1 VYWSNANQP
10 YRSHSAYSTFFDSY
24 YTSTNDPR
32 TQWRRNPA
40 VPIGSQGNVPWYFQV
55 KYDRREAPMNLVSGR
70 EMRLIVA
77 ESLLRKGD
85 WQGAASIVNAI
96 RSGIGVPPWPI
107 ANASDAWLALKRE
120 RSIELWLEARRL
132 GDLHRWK
139 EDGSPGAVEDMT
151 GRATC
156 FPIGQNELDSNPNL

>member
-1 VYWSNANQP
+1 MA
-10 YRSHSAYSTFFDSY
+10 
-24 YTSTNDPR
+24 
-32 TQWRRNPA
+32 
-40 VPIGSQGNVPWYFQV
+40 
-55 KYDRREAPMNLVSGR
+55 EA
-70 EMRLIVA
+70 
-77 ESLLRKGD
+77 LLRKGD

-107 ANASDAWLALKRE
+107 ANSSDAWLALKRE